1 MLKTMLNN
9 MPVEN
14 EQIVIVNDEE
24 VKQPD
29 YQDMYVRLLAE
40 FDNYK
45 KRKAKEIET
54 IRNTAGKEII
64 LSLITVIDDCEMA
77 HKMGSDGEGIK
88 LIYSKL
94 FNVLKECGV
103 EAYGSIGD
111 EFNPDIHNAVSTSNS
126 GDVSDN
132 CISNIYKVG
141 YKMNGEIIRH
151 ALVIVEK
158 TENND

>member
-14 EQIVIVNDEE
+14 EQPVMANDEA

-64 LSLITVIDDCEMA
+64 
-77 HKMGSDGEGIK
+77 
-88 LIYSKL
+88 
-94 FNVLKECGV
+94 
-103 EAYGSIGD
+103 
-111 EFNPDIHNAVSTSNS
+111 ST
-126 GDVSDN
+126 
-132 CISNIYKVG
+132 
-141 YKMNGEIIRH
+141 
-151 ALVIVEK
+151 
-158 TENND
+158 T

>member
-14 EQIVIVNDEE
+14 E
-24 VKQPD
+24 QPD

-94 FNVLKECGV
+94 FNVLKKCGV

-126 GDVSDN
+126 GDVPDN

-141 YKMNGEIIRH
+141 YKMNGEIIRY

-158 TENND
+158 TENNG